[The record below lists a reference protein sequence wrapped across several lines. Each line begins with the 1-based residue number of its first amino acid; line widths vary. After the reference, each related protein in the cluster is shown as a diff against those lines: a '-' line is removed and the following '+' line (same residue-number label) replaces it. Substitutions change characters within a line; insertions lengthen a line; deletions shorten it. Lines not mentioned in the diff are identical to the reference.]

1 MGTHAQM
8 LLEGSGLA
16 SLPAVHGGFSA
27 PGQHTMLLAQQQPPR
42 PHGAGCTP
50 APAVLLDA
58 VWSRVGLGG
67 RSCWEHGVRQRTPPG
82 EASWHQAWSD
92 RRDSRPLSMNIAC
105 SSSTLSSLLQTTKHR
120 TGTLTFLYFIL
131 ILSHPFLSLLLL

>member
-16 SLPAVHGGFSA
+16 SLPAAHGGFSA
-27 PGQHTMLLAQQQPPR
+27 PGQHAMLLAQQQPPR
-42 PHGAGCTP
+42 PHGAGCAP

-58 VWSRVGLGG
+58 AWSRVGLRG
-67 RSCWEHGVRQRTPPG
+67 RSCWERGVRQRTPPG

-92 RRDSRPLSMNIAC
+92 SRDSRPPSMNTAC
-105 SSSTLSSLLQTTKHR
+105 SSTLSSLLQTTKHR

-131 ILSHPFLSLLLL
+131 ILPHPFLLLLLL